1 MGLNADLSTLVP
13 DAIMIIAALAIAVI
27 ATGVVNFKIVFGPD
41 GVDIRNL
48 PTQILLSFLI
58 ISLAILSL

>member
-41 GVDIRNL
+41 GINMKNP
-48 PTQILLSFLI
+48 PTQILLVFLI